1 MTAPGFYAQ
10 EAVLQTDNLRAR
22 LVHELFEFTNEFV
35 SSRLSQ
41 DELMTELW
49 TPRSILCR
57 VCSVVGHVA
66 FLLEMPRPEVPTLFL
81 TPEFRQQYISPKDN
95 STHTYR
101 EALAEILGCYV
112 AAVFIMFK
120 SHEALVLLQSDR
132 LYWQLAEIVFPS

>member
-1 MTAPGFYAQ
+1 MATPGFYAHESARQ
-10 EAVLQTDNLRAR
+10 IDNLRTR
-22 LVHELFEFTNEFV
+22 LVHELFEFTNAFV
-35 SSRLSQ
+35 SSRLTQ

-66 FLLEMPRPEVPTLFL
+66 FLLETPRPDVPTLFL
-81 TPEFRQQYISPKDN
+81 TSEFRQQYISPKVN

-120 SHEALVLLQSDR
+120 SHEALVLLQNDR